1 MNSELF
7 NVKIGNQQWRHSGFD
22 LLFRGAAKTE
32 LYFHDER
39 GQKSAPESYQTAF
52 FALIPINPDQPTF
65 CKTFKWW

>member
-1 MNSELF
+1 MSKLEINNEDT
-7 NVKIGNQQWRHSGFD
+7 VD
-22 LLFRGAAKTE
+22 LICCLGAAKTE